1 METISPAPHPL
12 IHDDDDDD
20 DDDDDGGWCPY
31 YGRLLYEID
40 LFSVVNKKYD
50 DDDDDVVMCLC
61 YPLDL
66 LFLICCIL
74 THSAWGALRF
84 KDFSAP
90 HPLIH
95 DDGWCPYYGRLLYE
109 IDLFSIVNEEVW
121 WWWCC
126 YVLVLCTWSSIF
138 NMLHINSLCMRCV
151 TFQGFFCPHP
161 LIHDDDGWC
170 PYYDRLLYEIDL
182 FSVVNKKYDEDD
194 VVMCLCYALDLLFL
208 ICCILVHSAWGANRA
223 IHFKDFLFF
232 SGKGIGNKI
241 SLYCTLFSLYDPIF
255 KTSLFFTRWRPRHLL
270 PF

>member
-20 DDDDDGGWCPY
+20 DDGWCPY

-50 DDDDDVVMCLC
+50 DDDDVVMCLC
-61 YPLDL
+61 YPLGL

-95 DDGWCPYYGRLLYE
+95 GDDDDGWCPYYGRLLYE

-151 TFQGFFCPHP
+151 TFQGFFCPPSTHP
-161 LIHDDDGWC
+161 WWWWWWMMPILWPVALWDWSLFCCEQEVWWGWC
-170 PYYDRLLYEIDL
+170 CYVL
-182 FSVVNKKYDEDD
+182 V
-194 VVMCLCYALDLLFL
+194 LCTWSSIFNML
-208 ICCILVHSAWGANRA
+208 H
-223 IHFKDFLFF
+223 
-232 SGKGIGNKI
+232 I
-241 SLYCTLFSLYDPIF
+241 SS
-255 KTSLFFTRWRPRHLL
+255 
-270 PF
+270 